1 MTGRCWF
8 NFLVLYWQCEPG
20 TNAFFCILSYILTL
34 RYVTS
39 GLKSN
44 QTRTT
49 ASWSL
54 ETRRSKLHLSMLH
67 LTHSACP
74 LDSEISGCSKHCD
87 KHASPKIQLLYCLYN
102 QCGLVFLALCLMLQL
117 LWSFEKEKKYNVWA
131 TRNHCSFTSS
141 SSQFNSL
148 DLGANKVN
156 KVNVLCTDVHWAG
169 TQQCIKAVFP
179 NRVPGGT
186 LTLHIL
192 DVSFS
197 WALYIWSWSLY

>member
-1 MTGRCWF
+1 MRQSYLTLSVQNREVFLQTTPGMTGRCWF

-117 LWSFEKEKKYNVWA
+117 LWSFEKEKSTMFEQQGTTVVLLPHP
-131 TRNHCSFTSS
+131 RSS
-141 SSQFNSL
+141 T
-148 DLGANKVN
+148 V
-156 KVNVLCTDVHWAG
+156 
-169 TQQCIKAVFP
+169 
-179 NRVPGGT
+179 
-186 LTLHIL
+186 
-192 DVSFS
+192 
-197 WALYIWSWSLY
+197 